1 MRLCAAVL
9 GLVGGGRAMDDNTI
23 RAAVDLWESDK
34 AAAEAQYGPISAW
47 DTADV
52 VDMKE
57 LFRYTEKNEFNEN
70 IGAWNTSSVTSM
82 NRMFSYAHKFNQ
94 PIGVFAAS
102 FCAGTPSTR
111 STHAGAWDVR
121 KVKDF
126 ECMFCYAEMF
136 NQDIGIL
143 RRPFFV
149 LGLQHAIAAILLQQ
163 GHWRVTSTPSPRSR
177 TRAGDWRVDNAET
190 IDRMFYGASA
200 FDQDLGWCTLASVD
214 SAFLNS
220 PCQSNDCVLPCP
232 SFPFLCLF
240 SDLFDLFSVAVTLRR
255 HPWRGAYGRA
265 IRSGPPDAIGAA
277 SRRRV
282 RAQAASCAESVPRT
296 RGRSERASPRRRRRR
311 RPTRRGESATAAPTT
326 GGGAKITIFV
336 SNRTQ
341 LSRT

>member
-1 MRLCAAVL
+1 M
-9 GLVGGGRAMDDNTI
+9 
-23 RAAVDLWESDK
+23 
-34 AAAEAQYGPISAW
+34 
-47 DTADV
+47 
-52 VDMKE
+52 
-57 LFRYTEKNEFNEN
+57 
-70 IGAWNTSSVTSM
+70 
-82 NRMFSYAHKFNQ
+82 
-94 PIGVFAAS
+94 
-102 FCAGTPSTR
+102 
-111 STHAGAWDVR
+111 
-121 KVKDF
+121 
-126 ECMFCYAEMF
+126 
-136 NQDIGIL
+136 
-143 RRPFFV
+143 
-149 LGLQHAIAAILLQQ
+149 
-163 GHWRVTSTPSPRSR
+163 TSTPSPRSR
-177 TRAGDWRVDNAET
+177 PRAGDWRVDNAET

-200 FDQDLGWCTLASVD
+200 FDQDLGWCTLATVD
-214 SAFLNS
+214 RAFHTS

-255 HPWRGAYGRA
+255 RPWRGAYGRA

-326 GGGAKITIFV
+326 GGGAKITVFV